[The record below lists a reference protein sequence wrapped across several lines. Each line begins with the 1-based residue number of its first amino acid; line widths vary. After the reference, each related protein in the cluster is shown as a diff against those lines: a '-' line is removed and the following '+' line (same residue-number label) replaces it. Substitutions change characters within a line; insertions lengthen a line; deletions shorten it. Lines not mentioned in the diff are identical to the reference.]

1 MSVVNNRFE
10 LSVLSGYRAK
20 ELSRGIPVTIAK
32 NDNDKNTVTALREIA
47 EGGVLV
53 SNLRNLYVRSLQK
66 NTKSDDVLEE
76 DTQNIAAELME
87 TSEKYHGSD
96 SKIQELSEE
105 EQGENY
111 ISVDDYSLED
121 DDDSGA

>member
-53 SNLRNLYVRSLQK
+53 SLSL
-66 NTKSDDVLEE
+66 
-76 DTQNIAAELME
+76 I
-87 TSEKYHGSD
+87 H
-96 SKIQELSEE
+96 I
-105 EQGENY
+105 
-111 ISVDDYSLED
+111 
-121 DDDSGA
+121 